1 MPVPIPWYQLVFAAV
16 LVAAG
21 FPAFSQ
27 PDPREALAAKIIET
41 AQLER
46 LVLAEARAKALT
58 DPKLEQGLDDE
69 MYRLRGAAL
78 WNAQHPAWA
87 PTRNAMREMAA
98 RDSNEWIVQF
108 EATQA
113 GKVAIRELAGSYRR
127 EYLADLLAFAESPG
141 GSAYFARRLAEAR
154 VRGGE
159 SIYSVDPAT
168 PQQLEKLAAEARKR
182 FEALPPAEKQRVK
195 AYTVDIACTECG
207 NRSNVQFLDIYL
219 NDRIRWMAEMM
230 AMHWLGDSTE
240 YQKRDARRA
249 VLDTKF
255 AAKLPVASTKQL
267 LGTLEMRPDAA
278 LVFRVSFYA
287 NNAVDGGKLAL
298 EFPKSHPRYAEV
310 LALVPGL
317 AAGQSR
323 VLYRDRDGVIGDK
336 P

>member
-1 MPVPIPWYQLVFAAV
+1 MFAAA
-16 LVAAG
+16 LLALWL
-21 FPAFSQ
+21 PAFAQ
-27 PDPREALAAKIIET
+27 PYPREALAAKIIET

-46 LVLAEARAKALT
+46 LVLAEARAKALA

-78 WNAQHPAWA
+78 WNARHPAWA
-87 PTRNAMREMAA
+87 PTRNAMRDMAA
-98 RDSNEWIVQF
+98 RDSNAWITQF

-113 GKVAIRELAGSYRR
+113 SQAGVRELAMSYRR
-127 EYLADLLAFAESPG
+127 EYLVDLLAFAESPG
-141 GSAYFARRLAEAR
+141 GGAYFARRLAEAR

-159 SIYSVDPAT
+159 SIYSLDPAT
-168 PQQLEKLAAEARKR
+168 PAQLQKLAAEARKR
-182 FEALPPAEKQRVK
+182 FEALPPDEKQRVK
-195 AYTVDIACTECG
+195 AYTVDIACTQCG
-207 NRSNVQFLDIYL
+207 NKSNVQFLDIYL
-219 NDRIRWMAEMM
+219 DDRIRWMAEMM

-240 YQKRDARRA
+240 YGKRYARRA
-249 VLDTKF
+249 ELEAKF

-278 LVFRVSFYA
+278 LVFRITFYA

-298 EFPKSHPRYAEV
+298 EFPRSHPRYADV
-310 LALVPGL
+310 MALAPGL